1 MSKITSKTLP
11 YFASRLV
18 HAMSIRLSQTA
29 SDRPFQFVL
38 TPYHTEAP
46 STLVDMMR
54 AAQEGEFPIST
65 EDCHTAIYGQQGN
78 QLFRMYHDAGH
89 LYHQLDTVLE
99 DELKLFQRQWADI
112 LPLIPEEDKWP
123 CNLIWQAD
131 TAGQGWLHHLTGS
144 FPDNQTEFVLEITKL
159 MQHGTL
165 TIKDAVSV
173 YVNGRP

>member
-18 HAMSIRLSQTA
+18 HAMSVRLSETA
-29 SDRPFQFVL
+29 HERPYQFVL
-38 TPYHTEAP
+38 TPYHTQAP

-54 AAQEGEFPIST
+54 AAQEGDFPIST

-89 LYHQLDTVLE
+89 LKHQLDTVLE
-99 DELKLFQRQWADI
+99 DELVLFQRQWADL

-144 FPDNQTEFVLEITKL
+144 FPTDQTEFVLAITKL

>member
-1 MSKITSKTLP
+1 MSKITSDTLP

-18 HAMSIRLSQTA
+18 HAMSVRLAETA
-29 SDRPFQFVL
+29 HERPYLFAL
-38 TPYHTEAP
+38 TDTHAKAP
-46 STLVDMMR
+46 STLVGMMR

-65 EDCHTAIYGQQGN
+65 EDCHTAIYSRRGN
-78 QLFRMYHDAGH
+78 WMFRMYHDAGH
-89 LYHQLDTVLE
+89 LKHQLDTVLE
-99 DELKLFQRQWADI
+99 DELKLFTLQWADL

-131 TAGQGWLHHLTGS
+131 TAGQGWLHHMTGS
-144 FPDNQTEFVLEITKL
+144 FPTDQTAFVLAITKL

-165 TIKDAVSV
+165 NIHDAVSV

>member
-18 HAMSIRLSQTA
+18 HAMTRRLAQTA
-29 SDRPFQFVL
+29 DKRPYQFVL

-89 LYHQLDTVLE
+89 LKHQLDTVLA
-99 DELKLFQRQWADI
+99 DELVLFQRQWADL

-131 TAGQGWLHHLTGS
+131 TAGQGWLHHMTGS
-144 FPDNQTEFVLEITKL
+144 FPVDQTEFVLAITKL

>member
-11 YFASRLV
+11 YFAARLV
-18 HAMSIRLSQTA
+18 HAMSTRLSETE
-29 SDRPFQFVL
+29 RPFTFTL

-46 STLVDMMR
+46 ATLAQMFQ
-54 AAQEGEFPIST
+54 AAKEGVFKISAQ
-65 EDCHTAIYGQQGN
+65 DCQSAIYGKSGN
-78 QLFRMYHDAGH
+78 YVFRMYHDAGH
-89 LYHQLDTVLE
+89 LTHQLDTVLE
-99 DELKLFQRQWADI
+99 DELTLFQRQWADL

-131 TAGQGWLHHLTGS
+131 TAGQGWLHHMTGS
-144 FPDNQTEFVLEITKL
+144 FPTDQTEFVLAITKL

-165 TIKDAVSV
+165 NIKDAVSV